1 MKQLFKSDVT
11 GKVYDSEKEC
21 LEAEKAHNELIVKE
35 NKEKEER
42 KLAADGIKS
51 AYEDYLNLCT
61 DDRKKEKEA
70 YNKYLEL
77 RNGFVDKYG
86 SYHLT
91 VTKKNDLKP
100 VVDFGFDSLNNLV
113 QSFFDNFW
121 AL

>member
-11 GKVYDSEKEC
+11 GKVYDSEEEC
-21 LEAEKAHNELIVKE
+21 LKAEKEHNELVVKQ

-42 KLAADGIKS
+42 KLAADEIKS

-91 VTKKNDLKP
+91 VTKKNDLQP
-100 VVDFGFDSLNNLV
+100 MVNFGFDSLNNLV